1 MSKNNFS
8 LSTIANSLSIGVL
21 IVDDKGKIG
30 FSNKK
35 ALKILDL
42 DCEDI
47 LNKKISDIF
56 SSLQVEDLLK
66 TNIKSTPSIIR
77 YNDTDIITVV
87 KNIIHNGSSEGI
99 CIIFQKLDV
108 YKKFIRQSDDEIE
121 SAFLLKALM
130 ETTNDPIVYVNKEG
144 YIELFSKAYAEF
156 LEIKVEDAVGKH
168 VTEVIE
174 NTRMHIVVKTGIP
187 EYEEVQKIKGKKMIA
202 TRIPVFVNGKAVGAV
217 GKVLFRDIDELKYLY
232 EKVSKIE
239 KELNLYKNEFKMVNK
254 AKYNLDHIISHSKS
268 IDKLKEFTKKIA
280 QSNSNVLILGES
292 GTGKELFAHAIHNNS
307 KRANSPF
314 IKVNCGAIP
323 SELLESELFGYEEGS
338 FTGAKKGGKIGKFK
352 AADGGTIFLDEI
364 GDLPMN
370 MQVKLLRAIQ
380 DKEIEKI
387 GSSHPEKI
395 DVRIIAATNKDL
407 EKMVEEDMFRL
418 DLYYRLNVVNIKIP
432 PLRERKED
440 INILSKFL
448 IKKISRREG
457 IRVDKISDDTLEYLK
472 RYNWPGNVRE
482 LENILERAINFLDG
496 ETIIKP
502 KHLPSK
508 ITGIMEDKQIKTLKS
523 ALEEVEKRTII
534 DSLMITNGNKT
545 LAAKEL
551 GISRT
556 SLYEKVSKYK
566 IDI

>member
-187 EYEEVQKIKGKKMIA
+187 EYEEVQK
-202 TRIPVFVNGKAVGAV
+202 
-217 GKVLFRDIDELKYLY
+217 
-232 EKVSKIE
+232 
-239 KELNLYKNEFKMVNK
+239 
-254 AKYNLDHIISHSKS
+254 
-268 IDKLKEFTKKIA
+268 
-280 QSNSNVLILGES
+280 
-292 GTGKELFAHAIHNNS
+292 
-307 KRANSPF
+307 
-314 IKVNCGAIP
+314 
-323 SELLESELFGYEEGS
+323 
-338 FTGAKKGGKIGKFK
+338 
-352 AADGGTIFLDEI
+352 
-364 GDLPMN
+364 
-370 MQVKLLRAIQ
+370 
-380 DKEIEKI
+380 
-387 GSSHPEKI
+387 
-395 DVRIIAATNKDL
+395 
-407 EKMVEEDMFRL
+407 
-418 DLYYRLNVVNIKIP
+418 
-432 PLRERKED
+432 LREKDDCNED
-440 INILSKFL
+440 SSIC
-448 IKKISRREG
+448 
-457 IRVDKISDDTLEYLK
+457 
-472 RYNWPGNVRE
+472 
-482 LENILERAINFLDG
+482 
-496 ETIIKP
+496 
-502 KHLPSK
+502 
-508 ITGIMEDKQIKTLKS
+508 
-523 ALEEVEKRTII
+523 
-534 DSLMITNGNKT
+534 
-545 LAAKEL
+545 
-551 GISRT
+551 
-556 SLYEKVSKYK
+556 
-566 IDI
+566 